1 METSPIINKIDKR
14 IMAFVNQMIEPYK
27 DSHDMIM
34 FCDILNG
41 ERFPEGN
48 VYFILKI
55 GSSRRLKMYNDKNIT
70 INTVEKLDSL
80 SYNEF
85 KIQVRITSKSFH
97 LMATIFHNENN
108 QTEGMSYHI
117 DSTINSGIPD
127 ETWVVPEGDY
137 IHNQTEIDGRKPEI
151 FFEEIC
157 KLHKLD
163 RGIKTSSEL
172 EPTEEVYEIKKRFD
186 KLMLSAADEEID
198 WAISNE
204 LEIEEKIRILQNL
217 SPDRKLQI
225 IQNLTNENSN

>member
-1 METSPIINKIDKR
+1 
-14 IMAFVNQMIEPYK
+14 MIEPYK
-27 DSHDMIM
+27 DSHDMVL
-34 FCDILNG
+34 FRDILNG

-48 VYFILKI
+48 VYFILRI
-55 GSSRRLKMYNDKNIT
+55 GSSRRLKMYNGKNT
-70 INTVEKLDSL
+70 TTNKVERLDRL
-80 SYNEF
+80 PYNEF

-108 QTEGMSYHI
+108 QTEGISYNI

-127 ETWVVPEGDY
+127 ETWVLPEGDY

-172 EPTEEVYEIKKRFD
+172 EPTEEVYEIKKRFNE
-186 KLMLSAADEEID
+186 LMRSATDQAIN

-204 LEIEEKIRILQNL
+204 LETEEKIRVLQNL
-217 SPDRKLQI
+217 STDRKLQI